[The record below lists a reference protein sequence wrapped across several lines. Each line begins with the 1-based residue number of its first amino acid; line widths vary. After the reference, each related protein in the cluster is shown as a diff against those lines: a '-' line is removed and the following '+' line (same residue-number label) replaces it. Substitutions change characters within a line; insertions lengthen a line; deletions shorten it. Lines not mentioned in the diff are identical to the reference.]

1 MSSPEFPIYI
11 SEVNCEF
18 LLAFRFTLPEQ
29 GIGRDDVVIYVEYG
43 ITPENAETITY
54 NVWAQFRDSLIRAFL
69 CPGSVPGTLEAAD
82 IIPKI
87 MYDLNSQELFYERV
101 NEFIAHFDR

>member
-1 MSSPEFPIYI
+1 MGIPEFPIYI
-11 SEVNCEF
+11 SEVNCESIF
-18 LLAFRFTLPEQ
+18 AFRFTLPEQ
-29 GIGRDDVVIYVEYG
+29 DIGRDDIVIYVEYG
-43 ITPENAETITY
+43 ISSDDAGTITY

-87 MYDLNSQELFYERV
+87 MYALNSQELFYERV
-101 NEFIAHFDR
+101 NEFITHFDR

>member
-1 MSSPEFPIYI
+1 MGVQEFPIYI
-11 SEVNCEF
+11 SEVNCESIF
-18 LLAFRFTLPEQ
+18 TFRFTLPEQ
-29 GIGRDDVVIYVEYG
+29 DIGRDDVVIYVEYG
-43 ITPENAETITY
+43 ITPDNEETITY

-87 MYDLNSQELFYERV
+87 MYALNSQELFYERV